1 MSDVRCTV
9 YDVRDT
15 IYEVRGW
22 RAPVVRRL
30 QSTNSPVARRLQSTN
45 SFNLQIACV
54 LVSISP
60 DARIRLC
67 LRKISNPYLFIFI

>member
-22 RAPVVRRL
+22 RAPVV
-30 QSTNSPVARRLQSTN
+30 RRLQSTN